1 VANKKVTYK
10 KIISLPVPLDLWFKD
25 AQKVEELREVLE
37 SEALQTAIAVLKE
50 IAGPSNGGIG
60 SDSFSTSQR
69 YAWYAGYR
77 DAFNDLYKLTQYRQE
92 TRIEAHEEWKHIQT
106 PPL

>member
-1 VANKKVTYK
+1 MTNKKVTSK
-10 KIISLPVPLDLWFKD
+10 KIISLPIPLDLWFKD
-25 AQKVEELREVLE
+25 AQKVDELRKVLE

-60 SDSFSTSQR
+60 DDAVSTSQR

-77 DAFNDLYKLTQYRQE
+77 DAFNDLHKLTRYRTE
-92 TRIEAHEEWKHIQT
+92 TKIEAHEEWKHIQT

>member
-1 VANKKVTYK
+1 VANKKVTSK
-10 KIISLPVPLDLWFKD
+10 KIISLPIPLDLWFKD
-25 AQKVEELREVLE
+25 AQKVDELRKVLE

-60 SDSFSTSQR
+60 DDAVSTSQR

-77 DAFNDLYKLTQYRQE
+77 DAFNDLHKLTRYRTE
-92 TRIEAHEEWKHIQT
+92 TKIEAHEEWKHIQT